1 MYMKVIGPCI
11 YIYICTLYI
20 YIVQYII
27 YIYIQLFIHLFT
39 YIHIRITIA
48 YTGLREHLQE
58 NMLIIN

>member
-11 YIYICTLYI
+11 YIYMHSIHI
-20 YIVQYII
+20 YSTVYN
-27 YIYIQLFIHLFT
+27 IYIQLFIHLFT